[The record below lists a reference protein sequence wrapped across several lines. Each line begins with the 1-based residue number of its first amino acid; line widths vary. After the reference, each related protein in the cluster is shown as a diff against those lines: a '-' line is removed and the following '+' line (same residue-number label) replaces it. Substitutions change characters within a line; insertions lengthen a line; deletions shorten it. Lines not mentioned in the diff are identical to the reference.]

1 MGNHSETRSAEE
13 RVYLRLRPSFL
24 ALHPI
29 CPVTGERTSQVHHSA
44 KRDGAWL
51 LLQRYWIAVS
61 SEGHRIIEDNK
72 RWAEGVGLMVRIREP
87 YATHCQVLRDEGLD
101 LDHPIFYDNW
111 NNKILWQN
119 KKNQH

>member
-1 MGNHSETRSAEE
+1 
-13 RVYLRLRPSFL
+13 
-24 ALHPI
+24 
-29 CPVTGERTSQVHHSA
+29 
-44 KRDGAWL
+44 
-51 LLQRYWIAVS
+51 
-61 SEGHRIIEDNK
+61 
-72 RWAEGVGLMVRIREP
+72 MVRIREP